1 MNSGITSRT
10 YFFTLTLIY
19 YAQIFALIVFSAVT
33 LILDSPSADAT
44 ENNLI
49 QVFQFAVPIGTV
61 VLLSSGYFIFK
72 TVVSKI
78 ERSSHLKSKLPK
90 YQSAVIVRAAMI
102 EVAGLLG
109 TIAAFL
115 TGEMYFL
122 AATALIVIVLI
133 LLRPS
138 VHGVVE
144 DLSLTPEEKSKLEN
158 PNEIVAEQTM
168 RKF

>member
-1 MNSGITSRT
+1 MNSGISSRT
-10 YFFTLTLIY
+10 YFFTLNLVY

-33 LILDSPSADAT
+33 LVLYSPTGEAT

-49 QVFQFAVPIGTV
+49 QVFQFAVPIGTI
-61 VLLSSGYFIFK
+61 VLLASGYFIFK
-72 TVVSKI
+72 AVVSKI
-78 ERSSHLKSKLPK
+78 EKSSHLKSKLPK

-102 EVAGLLG
+102 EVAGFLG

-115 TGEMYFL
+115 TGEMYFI

-133 LLRPS
+133 LLRPT

-144 DLSLTPEEKSKLEN
+144 DLSLTPEEKSKLED
-158 PNEIVAEQTM
+158 PNEIVADQTI
-168 RKF
+168 RNS